1 MARVKLTAGRVESF
15 ACEPGKEQ
23 AFLWH
28 TTVPQLALR
37 VTANGAKAFIFQSTL
52 RGKSIRT
59 TIGSPKT
66 WSIDKAETE
75 ARRLQTLVDD
85 GRDPRQVKQDA
96 VDAEHAAAVQKDEA
110 EKAAIE
116 AEARDS
122 TTLATAWAEY
132 ILDRTPEWGDRHR
145 SDHMKMIKGG
155 GEVRTRSKVKVT
167 APAPL
172 ATLAGVRLVDL
183 TTERIDA
190 WAKVEAA
197 TRPTSA
203 RLALRMLKA
212 FLNWCQ
218 EHASYKGVHPT
229 NPARSRKAR
238 EVLGKPGVKRDSL
251 QREQLSGWFAA
262 VSLLPNPVM
271 AAYLQTLLLT
281 GARPGEILEMRWEDV
296 NTRWKGLTIRDKV
309 EGEREIPLTP
319 FVASLLATLPR
330 RSDWVFSNPKRGHI
344 TSPNYQLNAVCRV
357 AGIEELT
364 LHGLRRSF
372 KSLCEW
378 LVIPAGVVAQIQGH
392 KPSATIE
399 KHYTNRPL
407 DLLRVHHEAIEAW
420 ILQQAHIDFVPAAAA
435 GLHVVGAATSQGK

>member
-1 MARVKLTAGRVESF
+1 MARVKLTSGRVESF
-15 ACEPGKEQ
+15 ACKPGKDQ

-37 VTANGAKAFIFQSTL
+37 ATANGAKAFIFQSTL
-52 RGKSIRT
+52 GGKSIRT

-75 ARRLQTLVDD
+75 ARRLQTLVD
-85 GRDPRQVKQDA
+85 GGKDPRQVRQDA
-96 VDAEHAAAVQKDEA
+96 IDAAHAAVVEKAEA
-110 EKAAIE
+110 EKAAID
-116 AEARDS
+116 AEARHS
-122 TTLATAWAEY
+122 ITLATAWAEY
-132 ILDRTPEWGDRHR
+132 IVDRTPEWGERHL
-145 SDHMKMIKGG
+145 SDHMKMIKAG
-155 GEVRTRSKVKVT
+155 GEVRTRSKVKFTT
-167 APAPL
+167 AASL
-172 ATLAGVRLVDL
+172 ATLADVRLVDL
-183 TTERIDA
+183 TIERIDE

-197 TRPTSA
+197 KRPTTA

-218 EHASYKGVHPT
+218 NRASYKGIHPT
-229 NPARSRKAR
+229 NPAGSQKAR

-251 QREQLSGWFAA
+251 QREQLPGWFAA
-262 VSLLPNPVM
+262 VRLLQNPVM

-281 GARPGEILEMRWEDV
+281 GARPGEILVMRWEDV

-344 TSPNYQLNAVCRV
+344 TSPNYQLNAVCNV
-357 AGIEELT
+357 AGIEDLT

-378 LVIPAGVVAQIQGH
+378 LSIPAGVVAQIQGH

-399 KHYTNRPL
+399 KHYTHRPL

-420 ILQQAHIDFVPAAAA
+420 ILEQAGVDFVPAPA
-435 GLHVVGAATSQGK
+435 GLRVVAK